1 LHKDGGDTLLQV
13 IQKTDWDKKHDAA
26 WVYSGICMHLYGMVD
41 LSGHNGLGR
50 YKVESQKD
58 RFILNVIRQT
68 MISRTYG
75 GVPTGTDTYT
85 GVHLDWKLLEGSI
98 AVKEDGLEAV
108 MAVEGTIGLV
118 TLIKKG
124 KDLFKKIPK
133 LGKEVEKQ
141 LDRLIAFFERSG
153 MPKVE
158 FTGNEYIHLG
168 LSSKGIPFYRV
179 GLEGKA
185 TVKIQQKGPA
195 EIIKKLGIP
204 TSATTGG
211 RSWQIDLRRV
221 DAHFPRHIW

>member
-1 LHKDGGDTLLQV
+1 MQV
-13 IQKTDWDKKHDAA
+13 AQNSDWEKKHESA
-26 WVYSGICMHLYGMVD
+26 WVYSGIAMHLYGIVD

-58 RFILNVIRQT
+58 RFIFNVIRQT
-68 MISRTYG
+68 TISRTYG
-75 GVPTGTDTYT
+75 GVATETDTYT
-85 GVHLDWKLLEGSI
+85 GGHLDWKLLEGSI
-98 AVKEDGLEAV
+98 AVKENGLEAV
-108 MAVEGTIGLV
+108 MAVEGTFGLV
-118 TLIKKG
+118 SLIKKG

-158 FTGNEYIHLG
+158 FTGNGYIHLG
-168 LSSKGIPFYRV
+168 LSNKGVPFYRI

-185 TVKIQQKGPA
+185 TIKIQQKGPA

-211 RSWQIDLRRV
+211 RSWQIDLRRI
-221 DAHFPRHIW
+221 DAHFPRQLW